1 MSLVMF
7 SQTFGGGLFLAFAQ
21 TIFGHGLVDALKKYA
36 PYVDAQA
43 VISAGATSVRKVVN
57 PEQLKGV
64 LEAYNVGIN
73 HAFWLAAGCSAATFV
88 FCWGMGWGSV
98 KKKKKAAAPEV

>member
-7 SQTFGGGLFLAFAQ
+7 SQTFGGGLFLAFAK
-21 TIFGHGLVDALKKYA
+21 TIFSHGLVDGLKKYA
-36 PYVDAQA
+36 PHVDAQA

-64 LEAYNVGIN
+64 LEAYNVRTN
-73 HAFWLAAGCSAATFV
+73 HAFWLAAGCSAATSV
-88 FCWGMGWGSV
+88 FSWGMGWRSV
-98 KKKKKAAAPEV
+98 KKKKAAAPEV